1 MRTRRTR
8 LRSLLTVLVV
18 SSLGFAADT
27 EKKSEPPNSGD
38 PAAWV
43 DARVDALA
51 PKASEKRF
59 DEIGWSTEVE
69 AAAALAKKHA
79 RPMFLF
85 THDGRMAEG
94 RC

>member
-1 MRTRRTR
+1 MRTCGDG
-8 LRSLLTVLVV
+8 LRSLLGVFLLTG
-18 SSLGFAADT
+18 LGVAADADKT
-27 EKKSEPPNSGD
+27 SEPPSSGD

-51 PKASEKRF
+51 PQASEKRF
-59 DEIGWSTEVE
+59 DEIGWSTDIE

-79 RPMFLF
+79 RPLFLF